1 MGDRSPVLQWE
12 RRGGL
17 KRSGGLEWAGAIA
30 GLEQGLIGSL
40 ELLHGRKRRPGREGP
55 EISKQLT
62 LSGNVSLLES
72 KRERRHLLDRRG
84 KMKCT
89 YLKSSSELL
98 SATTLVE

>member
-1 MGDRSPVLQWE
+1 M
-12 RRGGL
+12 L
-17 KRSGGLEWAGAIA
+17 KRSGGLEWAAGAGA
-30 GLEQGLIGSL
+30 GLELGAWGLIGSL

-62 LSGNVSLLES
+62 LSGTVSLLES